1 VEEVAPQL
9 SNLITLQ
16 STLIAGESML
26 LLAILLILKL
36 KTSPPRNLKKIANGQ
51 VIAGWQRVNFP

>member
-16 STLIAGESML
+16 STLIAGESVL

-36 KTSPPRNLKKIANGQ
+36 KTSPPRNLKNIANGQ